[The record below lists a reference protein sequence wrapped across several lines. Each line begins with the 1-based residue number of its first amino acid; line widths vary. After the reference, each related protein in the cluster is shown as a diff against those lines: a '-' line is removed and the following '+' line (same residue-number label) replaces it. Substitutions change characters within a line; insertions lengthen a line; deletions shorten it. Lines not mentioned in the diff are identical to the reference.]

1 VTLLVVDSISASFGG
16 VVALDN
22 VSLAVAPGEIVGV
35 IGPNGA
41 GKTTLLNIVSGL
53 LRPKQGHIRLDG
65 KSITHCTPDQIA
77 GRGLAR
83 TFQSSRLF
91 PGMSVVEN
99 LMVGL
104 HLRSRAGTLASGL
117 RMPAMR
123 AEEEHLRARA
133 MEALEF
139 VGFLDF
145 ADRAADELSFGQKRI
160 VEIARALIAEPKIV
174 LLDEPAVGLSVNR
187 VAELETLLRRI
198 RKEKNVALVMIEHV
212 IRLVMGVSD
221 RIVVLEA
228 GRKIAEGTPAVVR
241 QNPAVI
247 EAYLGR
253 RHA

>member
-1 VTLLVVDSISASFGG
+1 VTLLVVDSIRASFGG
-16 VVALDN
+16 VIALDN

-53 LRPKQGHIRLDG
+53 LRPTQGQIRLDG
-65 KSITHCTPDQIA
+65 EAITRCTPDQIA

-83 TFQSSRLF
+83 TFQASRLF

-104 HLRSRAGTLASGL
+104 HLRSRSGVLASGL
-117 RMPAMR
+117 RTSAMR
-123 AEEEHLRARA
+123 AEEENLRVRAR
-133 MEALEF
+133 EALEF
-139 VGFLDF
+139 VGLLDF
-145 ADRAADELSFGQKRI
+145 ADRAADELSFGQQRI
-160 VEIARALIAEPKIV
+160 IEIARALIAEPKIV
-174 LLDEPAVGLSVNR
+174 LLDEPAVGLSLNR
-187 VAELETLLRRI
+187 VTELDTLLRRI
-198 RKEKNVALVMIEHV
+198 RNEKNVALVMIEHV

-221 RIVVLEA
+221 RIVVLDA
-228 GRKIAEGTPAVVR
+228 GRKIAEGVPAVVR
-241 QNPAVI
+241 QDPGVI